1 MNIDF
6 NTNTINYPTHA
17 VILRGDAAPHS
28 KEAED
33 ALNTMAAKLPQ
44 DGSLVEHTEIVS
56 TDSDAGRWVV
66 LKRI

>member
-1 MNIDF
+1 MNIDLH
-6 NTNTINYPTHA
+6 TNTINYPTHA
-17 VILRGDAAPHS
+17 VVLRCDAAPHS

-33 ALNTMAAKLPQ
+33 ALNAMAAKLPQ

-56 TDSDAGRWVV
+56 TDNNAGCWVV